1 MTDTDKCDQYQ
12 QVYKS
17 CPQTLLPVLPHLE
30 SELRIE
36 DTAKRV
42 AAVQLLGS
50 LFGQGGSDLDTSYTQ
65 LFGEFLRRFRD
76 VSVRVARQRCS
87 PEAYVLRHARLTN
100 VHASSCSPRFV
111 GRRCV

>member
-1 MTDTDKCDQYQ
+1 MIDTNESNQYR
-12 QVYKS
+12 QVYQR
-17 CPQTLLPVLPHLE
+17 CPQTLLPVLPQLE

-50 LFGQGGSDLDTSYTQ
+50 LFGQSGSDLDTIYAQ

-76 VSVRVARQRCS
+76 VSVRVACQSCI
-87 PEAYVLRHARLTN
+87 PEAH
-100 VHASSCSPRFV
+100 FV
-111 GRRCV
+111 D